1 MIDTTLLTATEI
13 SGLIERREVSALE
26 VTDAALR
33 RIALQEPL
41 VHAWAWL
48 DPDRARAEARRIDA
62 ELAADTGAEPHLLR
76 GVPIGVKDI
85 FNTADMPTQMG
96 SRIWAGF
103 RPGNDAR
110 VVFNLRY
117 DGAIVPGK
125 TQTSEFA
132 VHEPT
137 DVRNPRNLEH
147 GPGTSSAGSAAAVA
161 SGMVPL
167 ALGSQTAGS
176 CIRPASYCG
185 IFGFKPTFGAVPRTG
200 VLKTADTLDTV
211 AWFARSIDDVER
223 LFEVVRVRGRNY
235 PYVEE
240 HLVRRPLGQPIAIA
254 VVRGPHWSAAT
265 PAAQQVL
272 VDAADRLRASGRFV
286 VDDLEIPESAEIYDD
301 HELIYCKALA
311 YYFRGE
317 QRNDRSKISGVLM
330 GMIEQGEATTP
341 EAYHRA
347 VARQAGLTRQVNDRF
362 RHAAYLTLSAA
373 GEAPRGLQSLDLPDT
388 CKIWTY
394 LGMPALSVPAATGP
408 NGLPVGLQ
416 VVAPK
421 YADYRVLDIG
431 RAIVDTLGVEVT
443 IA

>member
-1 MIDTTLLTATEI
+1 MSDSLPLLATEI
-13 SGLIERREVSALE
+13 SALIERREVSALE

-33 RIALQEPL
+33 RIAHLEPL

-48 DPDRARAEARRIDA
+48 DPERARDEARRVDA
-62 ELAADTGAEPHLLR
+62 ELAGSDRGQPRLLR
-76 GVPIGVKDI
+76 GVPVGVKDI

-117 DGAIVPGK
+117 DGAIVLGK

-137 DVRNPRNLEH
+137 EVSNPHHLEH
-147 GPGTSSAGSAAAVA
+147 APGTSSAGSAAAVA

-176 CIRPASYCG
+176 CIRPASYCRV
-185 IFGFKPTFGAVPRTG
+185 FGFKPTFGAVPRTG
-200 VLKTADTLDTV
+200 VLKTAGTLDTI

-223 LFEVVRVRGRNY
+223 LFDVVRVRGRNY
-235 PYVEE
+235 PYVEAN
-240 HLVRRPLGQPIAIA
+240 LVRTPLSAPLSIA
-254 VVRGPHWSAAT
+254 VVRGPHWSQAT
-265 PAAQQVL
+265 PAAQAAL
-272 VDAADRLRASGRFV
+272 LSAADRLCVSGRFAV
-286 VDDLEIPESAEIYDD
+286 EEMEIPESAEIYDD

-317 QRNDRSKISGVLM
+317 QRNDHTKISGVLM
-330 GMIEQGEATTP
+330 GMLERGEATPP

-347 VARQAGLTRQVNDRF
+347 
-362 RHAAYLTLSAA
+362 S
-373 GEAPRGLQSLDLPDT
+373 
-388 CKIWTY
+388 
-394 LGMPALSVPAATGP
+394 
-408 NGLPVGLQ
+408 
-416 VVAPK
+416 
-421 YADYRVLDIG
+421 RV
-431 RAIVDTLGVEVT
+431 RPS
-443 IA
+443 